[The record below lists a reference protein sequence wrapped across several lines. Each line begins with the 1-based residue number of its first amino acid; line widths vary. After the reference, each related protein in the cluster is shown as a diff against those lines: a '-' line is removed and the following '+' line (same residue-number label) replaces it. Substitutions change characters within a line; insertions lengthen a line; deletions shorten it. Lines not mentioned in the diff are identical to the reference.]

1 MDLTLKTAKVLVQLI
16 NGETIS
22 NSSCRSNFIDNLIKE
37 NIIFRKGKHQ
47 KTLQLLDKNN
57 LDIYLENQLQ
67 INDLNSYILLLE
79 NKNSSRS
86 AAVKITSDSK
96 KSKERAFKG
105 FLVNCYTPISAEL
118 NNQAV
123 TISPALGSFIFIYDY
138 ETFKI
143 PENVTI
149 VGVENAKN
157 FSQVQDQ
164 KWLFEGLN
172 PLFVSRYPQNQN
184 KDLIKWLKSIPNNY
198 LHFGDFDFA
207 GIGIYLN
214 EYKKHLSQKASF
226 FIPENIEINLRV
238 NGNRERFNNQ
248 KINFNTEAIQEIKI
262 LELIDII
269 NLEKKGL
276 DQEYYIQS
284 FTDHSEKV
292 TLKSKKPFYILKSK
306 L

>member
-1 MDLTLKTAKVLVQLI
+1 MNLTLKIAKVLVQLI
-16 NGETIS
+16 KGETIPD
-22 NSSCRSNFIDNLIKE
+22 SSARCKFIDDLVAE

-47 KTLQLLDKNN
+47 KTLQLLDENQ
-57 LDIYLENQLQ
+57 LQIYLENQLQ
-67 INDLNSYILLLE
+67 INDLESYILLLE

-86 AAVKITSDSK
+86 ESVKITSDSK

-105 FLVNCYTPISAEL
+105 FLVNCYSPIIAEL
-118 NNQAV
+118 NNRMV
-123 TISPALGSFIFIYDY
+123 TINPALGSFVFIYDY

-143 PENVTI
+143 PENITI
-149 VGVENAKN
+149 IGVENAKN
-157 FSQVQDQ
+157 FSQIQEQ
-164 KWLFEGLN
+164 KHLFKGLN

-214 EYKKHLSQKASF
+214 EYKKHLSQKAMF
-226 FIPENIEINLRV
+226 FIPENIKSDLRE

-248 KINFNTEAIQEIKI
+248 KLNFKTDSIEEVKI
-262 LELIDII
+262 LELLEII

-276 DQEYYIQS
+276 DQEYYIETESQ
-284 FTDHSEKV
+284 
-292 TLKSKKPFYILKSK
+292 
-306 L
+306 